1 MDGVSKLKLYHK
13 FADLFS
19 KQGQECLV
27 DNVIS
32 IGFCFLQAIPEN
44 VREKQEMLFKLID
57 GKECKWVLK
66 CFKMKCVEY
75 ISAKI

>member
-1 MDGVSKLKLYHK
+1 MEIVSQIT
-13 FADLFS
+13 DLFS

-32 IGFCFLQAIPEN
+32 IGYCFLQQIPDE

-57 GKECKWVLK
+57 GKECK
-66 CFKMKCVEY
+66 
-75 ISAKI
+75 